1 MIASLL
7 QTVLLLL
14 AVLVVVAVVAN
25 RTRISSSILM
35 VIAGCAMALIPGLP
49 HFTLVPELVLLL
61 VLPPIIYLAGVQM
74 SWREF
79 HENLRPIAL
88 LAIGCVVFTTC
99 AVAAMAHYVLDLSW
113 PMGFVLG
120 AIVAPPDVI
129 APLAIARRL
138 GIPRRILVILEG
150 EGLANDATA
159 LVLYRFAVA
168 AVSIGVFSFRGI
180 ITTFLLILVGEIA
193 YGLALGWFLLRL
205 RRWVDDPRLEITL
218 SLMTPYAAFWLPEH
232 LGGSGV
238 IATIATG
245 LYVSWNGPL
254 LISSATRLQGLFF
267 WDLSNYLIQ
276 GLVFLVTGLQARTLF
291 ERIELDE
298 ATHMLVATGIT
309 TVVVIA
315 SRFAWVFTGTY
326 VPRWLDR
333 DVSPKHPRPTWQEA
347 FLLSFIGVRGVVSLT
362 VALALPIATASGA
375 PFPARDLILF
385 VTFGLIVITLV
396 GQGLMIPSVI
406 EWLGLAK
413 GTAIERDMQMIQ
425 EYRARTLSLDAAGRK
440 LDQLA
445 AERRIPRE
453 AVQFVRAH
461 HDERSQLIPSD
472 LDEGLAMTRAGAR
485 LRIEAIE
492 EERNEIHRLERDG
505 QLTDESRRHI
515 ERELDLE
522 EEILGSRRP
531 PG

>member
-7 QTVLLLL
+7 ETGFLLL
-14 AVLVVVAVVAN
+14 AVLVAVEAIAN
-25 RTRISSSILM
+25 RTHISSSILM

-49 HFTLVPELVLLL
+49 DFTLIPEMVLLL

-99 AVAAMAHYVLDLSW
+99 AVAAVAHYVLNLSW
-113 PMGFVLG
+113 PVGFVLG

-180 ITTFLLILVGEIA
+180 IVTFVLILVLEVA
-193 YGLALGWFLLRL
+193 YGIALGWASLRL
-205 RRWVDDPRLEITL
+205 RRWIDDPRLEITL
-218 SLMTPYAAFWLPEH
+218 SLMTPYAAFWVPEH

-254 LISSATRLQGLFF
+254 LISSSTRLQGLFF
-267 WDLSNYLIQ
+267 WDLLIYLIE
-276 GLVFLVTGLQARTLF
+276 GLVFLITGLQARTLF

-298 ATHMLVATGIT
+298 LTRGLVATGLT
-309 TVVVIA
+309 TAVVIA
-315 SRFAWVFTGTY
+315 SRFAWIFAGRGRN
-326 VPRWLDR
+326 P
-333 DVSPKHPRPTWQEA
+333 SSKHPTATWQET

-362 VALALPIATASGA
+362 VALALPLSTASGA

-396 GQGLMIPSVI
+396 GQGLLIPSVI
-406 EWLGLAK
+406 KWLGLGK
-413 GTAIERDMQMIQ
+413 GAALEHDRQLIE
-425 EYRARTLSLDAAGRK
+425 EYRARTLSLDAAGRR

-445 AERRIPRE
+445 AERHIAQE

-461 HDERSQLIPSD
+461 HDERSQMIPAD
-472 LDEGLAMTRAGAR
+472 LDEGLAMTQAGAA

-492 EERNEIHRLERDG
+492 EERHEIHRLERIG
-505 QLTDESRRHI
+505 QLTDEARRRI

-522 EEILGSRRP
+522 EEILGSRKP